1 MKHPRSLSAS
11 NELRGIQHRR
21 NLHWHLGNRACLYE
35 GQEMS
40 AFDEKQTGATPIE
53 IVDYLRGVI
62 DTLRAEKALLEKRY
76 KQLEASRETWQKLA
90 QAWEWLA
97 DNKRIVPADEA

>member
-1 MKHPRSLSAS
+1 V
-11 NELRGIQHRR
+11 
-21 NLHWHLGNRACLYE
+21 GNRSSHDVA
-35 GQEMS
+35 GQEMT
-40 AFDEKQTGATPIE
+40 FDEKQNGATPIE

-76 KQLEASRETWQKLA
+76 EALEASRETWQKLA

>member
-1 MKHPRSLSAS
+1 MLRAWLADELS
-11 NELRGIQHRR
+11 GIQHHR
-21 NLHWHLGNRACLYE
+21 NLHRHLGNLACLYK
-35 GQEMS
+35 GQEMT
-40 AFDEKQTGATPIE
+40 FDEKQNGATPIE
-53 IVDYLRGVI
+53 IIDYLRGVI

-76 KQLEASRETWQKLA
+76 EALEASRETWQKLA

>member
-1 MKHPRSLSAS
+1 M
-11 NELRGIQHRR
+11 
-21 NLHWHLGNRACLYE
+21 GNVACLHE
-35 GQEMS
+35 RQEMT
-40 AFDEKQTGATPIE
+40 FDEKQTGATQIE

-76 KQLEASRETWQKLA
+76 KDLEASRETWQKLA
-90 QAWEWLA
+90 KAWEWLA

>member
-1 MKHPRSLSAS
+1 MLHAWLAD
-11 NELRGIQHRR
+11 ELCGIQHHR
-21 NLHWHLGNRACLYE
+21 NLHGNLGDLACLHE
-35 GQEMS
+35 RQEMT
-40 AFDEKQTGATPIE
+40 FDEKQTGATPIE

-76 KQLEASRETWQKLA
+76 KDLEASRETWQKLA

-97 DNKRIVPADEA
+97 DNKRIVPADES

>member
-1 MKHPRSLSAS
+1 
-11 NELRGIQHRR
+11 
-21 NLHWHLGNRACLYE
+21 LGNSSSHDVA
-35 GQEMS
+35 GQEMT
-40 AFDEKQTGATPIE
+40 FDEKQTGATPIE

-76 KQLEASRETWQKLA
+76 KDLEASRETWQKLA